1 MARSGIRYEEV
12 KDAAETLLSR
22 GLSPTIQRVREVLG
36 TGSNTTISDHLKRWQ
51 QRLAEAPLTI
61 LPPAVP
67 ETVMVA
73 LDAFWKT
80 AVQQAEA
87 AFDEQRTIAAQRV
100 AAAEQTRDLAL
111 AESQQAH
118 DAAAEMRRQWE
129 TLQITAR
136 DLADRLLVEQER
148 RTAAETA
155 IAAAEQRVEAA
166 IAAVAQIRAETEA
179 RVAQLE
185 TALQQLRTDLEQQ
198 RAEAQQ
204 RFETERQRG
213 EANEARLMQQID
225 RTHQEHL
232 AERQTFAAER
242 QDWKNREIAG
252 QKQQEALLQ
261 ENIQLRT
268 TLAAAEGRQDALAH
282 EIDQL
287 RTMLQQ
293 AEARHL
299 DAVRNAETLRGEW
312 KAALADRERLQQQ
325 LANSAAISTDPAPSA
340 EPDKH

>member
-51 QRLAEAPLTI
+51 QRLAEAPLAI
-61 LPPAVP
+61 LPPAIP
-67 ETVMVA
+67 EAVMAA
-73 LDAFWKT
+73 LEAFWKT

-87 AFDEQRTIAAQRV
+87 AFDEQRAV
-100 AAAEQTRDLAL
+100 AVQTVSAAEQARDLAL
-111 AESQQAH
+111 AESQQAC
-118 DAAAEMRRQWE
+118 DAAAEIRHQWE

-148 RTAAETA
+148 RMAAETA
-155 IAAAEQRVEAA
+155 IAAAEQRVQAA
-166 IAAVAQIRAETEA
+166 IATVAQIRAETEA

-198 RAEAQQ
+198 RTEAQQ
-204 RFETERQRG
+204 RFEAERQRG
-213 EANEARLMQQID
+213 EVNETRLMQQID
-225 RTHQEHL
+225 RTRQEQIT
-232 AERQTFAAER
+232 ERQAFAAER

-268 TLAAAEGRQDALAH
+268 TLAVAEGRQDALAH

-287 RTMLQQ
+287 RTLLQQ

-325 LANSAAISTDPAPSA
+325 LANSAAISTDPAPPA
-340 EPDKH
+340 EPGKH

>member
-51 QRLAEAPLTI
+51 QRLAEAPLAI
-61 LPPAVP
+61 LPPAIP
-67 ETVMVA
+67 ETVMAA

-87 AFDEQRTIAAQRV
+87 AFDEQRAVATRTV
-100 AAAEQTRDLAL
+100 AAAEQARDLAL
-111 AESQQAH
+111 AESQQAR
-118 DAAAEMRRQWE
+118 DAAAEIRRQWE
-129 TLQITAR
+129 TLQTTAR

-155 IAAAEQRVEAA
+155 IAAAEQQVQAA
-166 IAAVAQIRAETEA
+166 IATIAQIRAETAA
-179 RVAQLE
+179 RVTQLE
-185 TALQQLRTDLEQQ
+185 TALQQLRMDMEQQ

-204 RFETERQRG
+204 RFEAERQRG
-213 EANEARLMQQID
+213 ETNEARLMQQID
-225 RTHQEHL
+225 QTHQEL
-232 AERQTFAAER
+232 RAERQTFATER

-268 TLAAAEGRQDALAH
+268 TLAAAEGRQDALAS
-282 EIDQL
+282 ELIEL
-287 RTMLQQ
+287 RTVLQQ

-299 DAVRNAETLRGEW
+299 DAVRTAETLRGEL
-312 KAALADRERLQQQ
+312 KAVLADRERLSREQ
-325 LANSAAISTDPAPSA
+325 AIRAAALLDQPLTEISDS
-340 EPDKH
+340 H